1 MVRAGTSFSAVCT
14 GAPYSL
20 TGISTVLIC
29 EMVIQKTLRIC
40 RGKQVFLNFE
50 ISDCCRSNADLVT
63 DLNQQ
68 MRTHFR
74 VDICFKDSW
83 VQL

>member
-1 MVRAGTSFSAVCT
+1 MVRAGTSFSAGCT

-20 TGISTVLIC
+20 TGISIVLIY
-29 EMVIQKTLRIC
+29 EMVILRIC